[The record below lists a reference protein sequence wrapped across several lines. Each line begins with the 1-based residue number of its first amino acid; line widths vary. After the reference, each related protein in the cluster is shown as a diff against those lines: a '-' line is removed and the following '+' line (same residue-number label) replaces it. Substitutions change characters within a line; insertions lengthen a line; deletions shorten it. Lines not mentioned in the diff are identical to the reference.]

1 MQAPRPAF
9 SVLLGDF
16 VAARVVTI
24 LIALVLAVV
33 LNVRVRVVRVIR
45 SAIGIVIISMEVSP
59 DVAGARARLG
69 CRRDVGGE
77 RWCDRDLIVRELRV
91 TCGERWVAKRL
102 LVGVDLDIPL

>member
-59 DVAGARARLG
+59 DVAGARDRLG